1 MRLDYPDLSTPDIP
15 YLARLLFLGLEDM
28 PMAYLYR
35 EITTE
40 TAKALAPTEQEN
52 TPLQS
57 LARAGRAH
65 QRSRRPTPALARHQ
79 RFMGCFQ
86 RFHRFQC
93 FHTLDYMWYPRR
105 QWHDSAGIAAQWPLE
120 EHPRPQRLIGHAA
133 MRRDEDTGIRCIKAR
148 MYGERRTRVPV

>member
-1 MRLDYPDLSTPDIP
+1 MMRLDYPDLSTPDIP

-65 QRSRRPTPALARHQ
+65 QRSRRPTL
-79 RFMGCFQ
+79 
-86 RFHRFQC
+86 
-93 FHTLDYMWYPRR
+93 L
-105 QWHDSAGIAAQWPLE
+105 SAVIKDLWDAFNASIASNASIL
-120 EHPRPQRLIGHAA
+120 
-133 MRRDEDTGIRCIKAR
+133 
-148 MYGERRTRVPV
+148 